1 MSYKNSKKL
10 KTRKAF
16 SEKKEQRIR
25 DIMDEHR
32 GRLMSVDDF
41 RCIAKEEAL
50 KPWKAAEK
58 LLSLVIGVP
67 LIGLV
72 FDVLLLGIINLAG
85 TCAGPACF
93 VPLFTMLGI
102 LFGALI
108 ALELI

>member
-32 GRLMSVDDF
+32 GRLRSVDDF

-50 KPWKAAEK
+50 KLWKSAGEF
-58 LLSLVIGVP
+58 LSLAFGVP
-67 LIGLV
+67 LGGLV
-72 FDVLLLGIINLAG
+72 LDVLLLGIINLAG

-93 VPLFTMLGI
+93 VPIFTYIGI
-102 LFGALI
+102 FAGALL
-108 ALELI
+108 ALEVI